1 MVPSI
6 LPNPLLS
13 LGDRRGVWES
23 AVESLT
29 QRDGET
35 WGHSGELPVAF
46 GSFRTEL
53 GSSVRRHQVWVR
65 LGATR
70 RGGYC
75 ESDQARNPQR
85 RPGSEATIPP
95 N

>member
-6 LPNPLLS
+6 LLNPLLS
-13 LGDRRGVWES
+13 LGDPRGVWES

-46 GSFRTEL
+46 GSFRTAGEQAQASP
-53 GSSVRRHQVWVR
+53 GVGETWSHQE
-65 LGATR
+65 
-70 RGGYC
+70 RGLL
-75 ESDQARNPQR
+75 
-85 RPGSEATIPP
+85 
-95 N
+95 